1 MPSAQSDVGIIP
13 KGGTLYFITP
23 DGKEL
28 ITYKTWRGND
38 RTVPWNQIQSGHRF
52 GLGVVTLVL
61 AILFINPMC
70 TTAFVYTLLTLY
82 CCILVIYK

>member
-28 ITYKTWRGND
+28 ITYKTLRGND
-38 RTVPWNQIQSGHRF
+38 RTVPWNQIQSGH
-52 GLGVVTLVL
+52 
-61 AILFINPMC
+61 
-70 TTAFVYTLLTLY
+70 
-82 CCILVIYK
+82 